1 MPRGAGHFHEPEDP
15 LDQPEAPVAPVTGVN
30 VTVPTD
36 WPFRV
41 SCPPGLTA
49 TLTDAPAEAAAPSR
63 SATLRVLATPFAAW
77 PLMLTLMLQGW
88 TVTVCPTAN
97 GDPAGNVDEVTAK
110 MQEPKV
116 VVPVAV
122 LAPEAIE
129 NAGVV
134 AVLVNATVV
143 VAVVPKEATPEG
155 NANGV
160 FATAAVVVGDAAR
173 LASAAA
179 TWAGSSLPPQAAR
192 KALANRASTSFKVL
206 FI

>member
-1 MPRGAGHFHEPEDP
+1 M
-15 LDQPEAPVAPVTGVN
+15 
-30 VTVPTD
+30 
-36 WPFRV
+36 
-41 SCPPGLTA
+41 
-49 TLTDAPAEAAAPSR
+49 
-63 SATLRVLATPFAAW
+63 
-77 PLMLTLMLQGW
+77 
-88 TVTVCPTAN
+88 TVCPTAN
-97 GDPAGNVDEVTAK
+97 GDPAGNVDDVTAK

-134 AVLVNATVV
+134 AVLVKATVV
-143 VAVVPKEATPEG
+143 VAVVPKEVTPEG

-179 TWAGSSLPPQAAR
+179 TWAGVSSLPPQPAR
-192 KALANRASTSFKVL
+192 KALATTANSSVKVL